1 MLSLRMNEVKP
12 KLDIISVVK
21 HKNAMKVY
29 DKFFV
34 KMICSNEYDIMLL

>member
-21 HKNAMKVY
+21 HKNAMNY